1 MIFFIAISLSEYK
14 ANKNVRYFYF
24 PALDP
29 GPQPQFV
36 FDGPGL
42 NLYLAARIPNLFL
55 SALALKFLF
64 FILQLTF
71 VIVRVSIYII
81 SASTYMYL
89 LYKYNVGN
97 NKLQLFEEEMEN
109 NFSFY
114 QDSQKQPGEVF
125 YTKKVFL
132 KIKNSQENTSAR
144 VFFNKFTGLSPAIL
158 LNKKLRHRCFSVKL
172 GKF

>member
-1 MIFFIAISLSEYK
+1 
-14 ANKNVRYFYF
+14 
-24 PALDP
+24 
-29 GPQPQFV
+29 
-36 FDGPGL
+36 
-42 NLYLAARIPNLFL
+42 
-55 SALALKFLF
+55 
-64 FILQLTF
+64 
-71 VIVRVSIYII
+71 
-81 SASTYMYL
+81 MYL

-144 VFFNKFTGLSPAIL
+144 VFFNKFTGLSPATL
-158 LNKKLRHRCFSVKL
+158 LNEKLRHRCFSVKL

>member
-1 MIFFIAISLSEYK
+1 
-14 ANKNVRYFYF
+14 
-24 PALDP
+24 
-29 GPQPQFV
+29 
-36 FDGPGL
+36 
-42 NLYLAARIPNLFL
+42 
-55 SALALKFLF
+55 
-64 FILQLTF
+64 
-71 VIVRVSIYII
+71 
-81 SASTYMYL
+81 MYL
-89 LYKYNVGN
+89 LYKCNVGN

-144 VFFNKFTGLSPAIL
+144 VFFNKCLSPAIL